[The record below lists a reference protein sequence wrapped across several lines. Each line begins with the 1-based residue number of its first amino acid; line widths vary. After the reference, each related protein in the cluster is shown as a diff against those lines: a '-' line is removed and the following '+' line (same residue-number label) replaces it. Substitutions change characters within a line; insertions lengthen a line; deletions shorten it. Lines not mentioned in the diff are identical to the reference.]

1 MGAVSASEDIA
12 DGNATAIEP
21 TGEQTVQAVEELEQ
35 TDETIGQ
42 SVDDEINGANDCE
55 EILSEDEPFNPT
67 VIWPH
72 DSYFFENTDRQGV
85 TLGNTFSLGE
95 KFHVGVRAPE
105 TNGTFRVYY
114 AGVNEF
120 GYFKFND
127 TVLASADIVDG
138 IGVVELSIPKG
149 GNPIYTVDHDTMDY
163 WIEYSTTKGSG
174 NLSFYTIFI
183 NNNENISAQVSP
195 MEFIEG
201 GLNTV
206 TLQFSAPIEGQL
218 QYYLD
223 GIGNYFEHDINVET
237 KSANVQFEYLSV
249 GKHDIRVFFLY
260 GEGYDGVGKFSK
272 TFTVNVLPRT
282 PVIVPTATKI
292 TSSKVNTK
300 YNVAKKLVFTLK
312 DEIGHGISGEKV
324 TITFNGKTYNKVTD
338 ANGQAS
344 VDVSAGLAPKTYNA
358 YIKFNGDESYIASSA
373 SSKVV
378 VSKASPKITA
388 KAKSF
393 KKSLKT
399 KKYTITLKNNI
410 GKVMKNTKVTIKV
423 NKKTYSAK
431 TNSKGQA
438 TFKITKLTKKGVYA
452 AVVKYGGNSNYNAVT
467 AKTKITIR

>member
-1 MGAVSASEDIA
+1 M
-12 DGNATAIEP
+12 
-21 TGEQTVQAVEELEQ
+21 
-35 TDETIGQ
+35 
-42 SVDDEINGANDCE
+42 
-55 EILSEDEPFNPT
+55 
-67 VIWPH
+67 
-72 DSYFFENTDRQGV
+72 
-85 TLGNTFSLGE
+85 GE
-95 KFHVGVRAPE
+95 KFHVGVRAPA

-183 NNNENISAQVSP
+183 KNNENISAQVSP

-292 TSSKVNTK
+292 TSSKVTTK
-300 YNVAKKLVFTLK
+300 YNVWTATACMRRAEQRVISAKRRTARSLK
-312 DEIGHGISGEKV
+312 RACGPAFAPFPIFSIPKCGSG
-324 TITFNGKTYNKVTD
+324 
-338 ANGQAS
+338 
-344 VDVSAGLAPKTYNA
+344 SAG
-358 YIKFNGDESYIASSA
+358 S
-373 SSKVV
+373 
-378 VSKASPKITA
+378 
-388 KAKSF
+388 
-393 KKSLKT
+393 
-399 KKYTITLKNNI
+399 
-410 GKVMKNTKVTIKV
+410 
-423 NKKTYSAK
+423 
-431 TNSKGQA
+431 TNS
-438 TFKITKLTKKGVYA
+438 
-452 AVVKYGGNSNYNAVT
+452 
-467 AKTKITIR
+467 